1 MEQAPRAD
9 GPPVGEC
16 SVEQANRERP
26 DGDLVITGEARGESP
41 VPFAVPERLAVVDST
56 NRYLVSL
63 VGAGMPDGSAVPEGY
78 AVVADHQSD
87 GRGRL
92 GRRWEAPPGT
102 AVLCSILLKPDIHPE
117 QLHLAT
123 WAVALAAVRA
133 CRAAAGVE
141 LSLKWPNDLIAGPGS
156 GSGSGSG
163 PGSGPGGGGTKVEP
177 LAGRAVIE
185 PKVAGILSETLPPR
199 TEQGP
204 GGRVAGSPR
213 GIVVGIGLNVN
224 WPEDW
229 PPVGSQDKE
238 LAFIAASATALNRIA
253 GRRIDRD
260 ELVGELLRN
269 IGTWNAM
276 LASQEGRRAVASQYR
291 LGCATIGR
299 EVRVEL
305 MDETVTGKAL
315 DVDDAG
321 CLLVSTGT
329 CVRTIHVGDVVHVR

>member
-9 GPPVGEC
+9 GPPPGEC

-26 DGDLVITGEARGESP
+26 NGDLVITGGARDERP

-63 VGAGMPDGSAVPEGY
+63 VGTGMPDGSEVPEGY

-102 AVLCSILLKPDIHPE
+102 AVLCSILLEPDLGPE
-117 QLHLAT
+117 QLHLAA

-133 CRAAAGVE
+133 CRVVAGVE
-141 LSLKWPNDLIAGPGS
+141 LSLKWPNDLIAGPGAGS

-163 PGSGPGGGGTKVEP
+163 PGAGGTRVEP
-177 LAGRAVIE
+177 PAGHAGTE

-199 TEQGP
+199 AGQGP
-204 GGRVAGSPR
+204 GGRVAGSPG

-224 WPEDW
+224 WPGDW
-229 PPVGSQDKE
+229 PPVDSQDAG
-238 LAFIAASATALNRIA
+238 LASIAVGATALNRIA

-260 ELVGELLRN
+260 ELVGELLRS
-269 IGTWNAM
+269 IGTWNVM
-276 LASQEGRRAVASQYR
+276 LASPEGRRAVASEYR
-291 LGCATIGR
+291 GGCATIGR

-305 MDETVTGKAL
+305 VDETVTGKAL

-321 CLLVSTGT
+321 CLLVSTGA
-329 CVRTIHVGDVVHVR
+329 CIRTIHAGDVVHLR

>member
-1 MEQAPRAD
+1 MEQVPRAD
-9 GPPVGEC
+9 GPPAGERP
-16 SVEQANRERP
+16 VEQANRERP
-26 DGDLVITGEARGESP
+26 DGRLVPTGEAGGARP
-41 VPFAVPERLAVVDST
+41 VPFAVPERLLVVDST

-63 VGAGMPDGSAVPEGY
+63 VATGMPDGSEVPEGY
-78 AVVADHQSD
+78 AVVADFQSE

-102 AVLCSILLKPDIHPE
+102 AVLCSILLKPDLGPE
-117 QLHLAT
+117 QLHLAA

-141 LSLKWPNDLIAGPGS
+141 LSLKWPNDLIAGHAE
-156 GSGSGSG
+156 
-163 PGSGPGGGGTKVEP
+163 TE
-177 LAGRAVIE
+177 A
-185 PKVAGILSETLPPR
+185 KVAGILSETLPPR
-199 TEQGP
+199 GGQGT
-204 GGRVAGSPR
+204 GGRVAGSPT

-224 WPEDW
+224 WPRGWPPGDWPPGDW
-229 PPVGSQDKE
+229 PPVDSKDSE
-238 LAFIAASATALNRIA
+238 LAFVAAGATALNRIA

-276 LASQEGRRAVASQYR
+276 LAGQEGLRTVAAEYR
-291 LGCATIGR
+291 VGCGTIGR

-305 MDETVTGKAL
+305 VDETVTGKAL

-321 CLLVSTGT
+321 SLLVSTGT
-329 CVRTIHVGDVVHVR
+329 GVRSIHVGDVVHVR